1 MSNIRGFLRTVFR
14 QGGGSLFRPAG
25 VDGDGKKC
33 YAESVMKNARLK
45 GLIGDAKTVVMLG
58 MCKNA
63 GKTTALCRLIREL
76 AEEGGAP
83 AALTSIGRDGES
95 RDLVTG
101 TDKPPIYMY
110 EGMLA
115 ATAKELL
122 PLSDVSREILTG
134 TGLYTS
140 LGEVMIFRARSD
152 GFVQLAGPAIVG
164 HLEPLKEMLR
174 GLGAGRLLID
184 GALSRR
190 SPAAAAKDGA
200 VILSTGASL
209 DRSMERTITETAYA
223 ARILCLPQEAAPG
236 EEKGHFT
243 LFGEDKNGRPA
254 EDLNALQR
262 GMGEETLLINGALT
276 ESQAAGLLRS
286 PVRKEGLT
294 LLARDA
300 GCLML
305 QRETFEGLSRRG
317 VKFAVKNAVRLA
329 AVTVNPVSAGGWH
342 FPEDEFRERM
352 QEAVGVPVL
361 NVMTGEE
368 SHDPADI

>member
-1 MSNIRGFLRTVFR
+1 
-14 QGGGSLFRPAG
+14 
-25 VDGDGKKC
+25 
-33 YAESVMKNARLK
+33 MKNRGLSV
-45 GLIGDAKTVVMLG
+45 LIGDAKTVVMLG

-76 AEEGGAP
+76 SEEGGAP
-83 AALTSIGRDGES
+83 AAMTSIGRDGES

-115 ATAKELL
+115 ATARELL
-122 PLSDVSREILTG
+122 PLADVSREILSG

-164 HLEPLKEMLR
+164 HLEPLKAMLQ
-174 GLGAGRLLID
+174 GFGAGRLLID

-209 DRSMERTITETAYA
+209 DRSLERVIAETAFA
-223 ARILCLPQEAAPG
+223 AKILCLPQEEAPG
-236 EEKGHFT
+236 EEMGHFT
-243 LFGEDKNGRPA
+243 LFGEDGSGRAA
-254 EDLNALQR
+254 EDLNALPR
-262 GMGEETLLINGALT
+262 GAGKETLLVSGALT
-276 ESQAAGLLRS
+276 ESQAVSQLKS

-294 LLARDA
+294 VLARDA

-305 QRETFEGLSRRG
+305 QRGTFEALTRRG
-317 VKFAVKNAVRLA
+317 VSFAVRNATRLA
-329 AVTVNPVSAGGWH
+329 AVTVNPVSAGGWR
-342 FPEDEFRERM
+342 FPEEEFRERM

-361 NVMTGEE
+361 NVMREEE

>member
-1 MSNIRGFLRTVFR
+1 MDRSTNYAN
-14 QGGGSLFRPAG
+14 QGWRCP
-25 VDGDGKKC
+25 DCGKI
-33 YAESVMKNARLK
+33 N
-45 GLIGDAKTVVMLG
+45 
-58 MCKNA
+58 NA
-63 GKTTALCRLIREL
+63 GSGFCTGC
-76 AEEGGAP
+76 
-83 AALTSIGRDGES
+83 GRRMPS
-95 RDLVTG
+95 
-101 TDKPPIYMY
+101 
-110 EGMLA
+110 
-115 ATAKELL
+115 
-122 PLSDVSREILTG
+122 
-134 TGLYTS
+134 
-140 LGEVMIFRARSD
+140 
-152 GFVQLAGPAIVG
+152 
-164 HLEPLKEMLR
+164 
-174 GLGAGRLLID
+174 
-184 GALSRR
+184 
-190 SPAAAAKDGA
+190 
-200 VILSTGASL
+200 
-209 DRSMERTITETAYA
+209 
-223 ARILCLPQEAAPG
+223 PQEAAPG
-236 EEKGHFT
+236 AEKGHFT

-262 GMGEETLLINGALT
+262 GMGKETLLISGALT

-317 VKFAVKNAVRLA
+317 VKFAVRNAVRLA

>member
-1 MSNIRGFLRTVFR
+1 M
-14 QGGGSLFRPAG
+14 
-25 VDGDGKKC
+25 
-33 YAESVMKNARLK
+33 
-45 GLIGDAKTVVMLG
+45 
-58 MCKNA
+58 
-63 GKTTALCRLIREL
+63 
-76 AEEGGAP
+76 
-83 AALTSIGRDGES
+83 
-95 RDLVTG
+95 
-101 TDKPPIYMY
+101 
-110 EGMLA
+110 
-115 ATAKELL
+115 
-122 PLSDVSREILTG
+122 
-134 TGLYTS
+134 
-140 LGEVMIFRARSD
+140 RA
-152 GFVQLAGPAIVG
+152 FP
-164 HLEPLKEMLR
+164 
-174 GLGAGRLLID
+174 
-184 GALSRR
+184 
-190 SPAAAAKDGA
+190 AAKDGA

-209 DRSMERTITETAYA
+209 DRSMERTVTETACA

-317 VKFAVKNAVRLA
+317 VKFAVRNTVRLA

-361 NVMTGEE
+361 NVMTGEDN
-368 SHDPADI
+368 HDPADI

>member
-1 MSNIRGFLRTVFR
+1 MQAVFR
-14 QGGGSLFRPAG
+14 QGGAALFPSAG
-25 VDGDGKKC
+25 VDGERKKC
-33 YAESVMKNARLK
+33 YAESVMKNARLRE
-45 GLIGDAKTVVMLG
+45 LIGDAKTVVMLG

-76 AEEGGAP
+76 SEEGGTP

-122 PLSDVSREILTG
+122 PLSDVSREILAG

-174 GLGAGRLLID
+174 DLGAGRLLID
-184 GALSRR
+184 GALNRR
-190 SPAAAAKDGA
+190 SPAAAAKGGA
-200 VILSTGASL
+200 IVLSTSASF
-209 DRSMERTITETAYA
+209 DRSLEKTVAETAFTVK
-223 ARILCLPQEAAPG
+223 LLSLPEAPAPG
-236 EEKGHFT
+236 KEEGHFT
-243 LFGEDKNGRPA
+243 LFGKDAEGRAA
-254 EDLNALQR
+254 EDVNALQR
-262 GMGEETLLINGALT
+262 GTGEETLLVNGALT
-276 ESQAAGLLRS
+276 ESQARALLRS

-305 QRETFEGLSRRG
+305 QRETFEALSQRG
-317 VKFAVKNAVRLA
+317 VRFALQQAARLA
-329 AVTVNPVSAGGWH
+329 AVTVNPVSAGGWT
-342 FPEDEFRERM
+342 FPAEEFRERM
-352 QEAVGVPVL
+352 QEAAGVPVL
-361 NVMTGEE
+361 NVMTMEE
-368 SHDPADI
+368 SDDPSDV